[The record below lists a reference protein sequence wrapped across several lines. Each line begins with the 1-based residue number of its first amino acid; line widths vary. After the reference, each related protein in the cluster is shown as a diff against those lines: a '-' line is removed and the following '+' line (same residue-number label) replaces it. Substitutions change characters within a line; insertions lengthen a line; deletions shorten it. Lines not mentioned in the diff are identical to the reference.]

1 MEIMSEN
8 NQCEPFSSLATGKTL
23 WFGPLSLS
31 VTAISFL
38 FVDAQGLLLI
48 GLVIIPLVL
57 GIYCAV
63 SQKRRIDNI
72 CKEAENR
79 LLKMQ
84 EEFQKVPKSYVT
96 GLDVLCKKAFPIWS
110 KQITTCTDKLESE
123 ISAISMSF
131 SSMVESFSEIIE
143 ASRNNILKVVGKAE
157 DQQVNDDSQISHDIR
172 EEIYSVSLS
181 LKSILVGRATLIED
195 VRTLVPLSEKL
206 EKMASNVKEI
216 SSQTNLLAL
225 NAAIEAARAGEA
237 GRGFSVVADEVRMLA
252 TRSAEIANDMITNTS
267 EIQTRITATRQIA
280 EESAEHDSSLLDES
294 EATLASVVDRY
305 DTTLE
310 TLIESSTQLSQV
322 SQDFQSSINDALV
335 ALQFQDRVCQI
346 LGNVKR
352 NFEITTEKLD
362 AAEQDFIADGDTP
375 PAEAEPW
382 LDQMRLEFT
391 TGEERANFS
400 EINGGSSDA
409 QEAVEGEVAFF

>member
-237 GRGFSVVADEVRMLA
+237 GRGFSVVADEVRKLA
-252 TRSAEIANDMITNTS
+252 TRSAEIANEMITHAN
-267 EIQTRITATRQIA
+267 EIQTKIASTQEVA
-280 EESAEHDSSLLDES
+280 EESTQRESSLLNES
-294 EATLASVVDRY
+294 ETMLSGVAERY
-305 DTTLE
+305 DTILE
-310 TLIESSTQLSQV
+310 TLTESSTQLSMV
-322 SQDFQSSINDALV
+322 SQDFQSSINNALV

-346 LGNVKR
+346 LANVNR
-352 NFEITTEKLD
+352 NFDLTTEKLNV
-362 AAEQDFIADGDTP
+362 AEQEYITEGSISPID
-375 PAEAEPW
+375 AEAW
-382 LDQMRLEFT
+382 LDEMSIDFT
-391 TGEERANFS
+391 TGEERANFR
-400 EINGGSSDA
+400 EINGISSNE
-409 QEAVEGEVAFF
+409 QEVSEGDVSFF